1 MLGSR
6 IKYRCKPSKPDF
18 LGRSLLVISLGS
30 LMFVVLLEFPIS
42 FEVVMASYIR
52 LENYPCLLPIQIL
65 AQNSL
70 EYSLVI
76 FIIYFIS
83 VIMFP
88 FHSKYHLW
96 YFFLKKKVL
105 LGIYLF
111 YNFSWSIPHPT
122 PRSPSRWQGVR
133 ARLCPSRRS
142 RIGMRRRPY
151 RLRSIW
157 IWILDWLL
165 TSCVALSVLL
175 KLPEA
180 WLSLKM
186 EKPFFIVR

>member
-6 IKYRCKPSKPDF
+6 IKYRCKPSKPYF

-30 LMFVVLLEFPIS
+30 LMFAVLLEFPIS

-111 YNFSWSIPHPT
+111 YNFSWS
-122 PRSPSRWQGVR
+122 SKF
-133 ARLCPSRRS
+133 
-142 RIGMRRRPY
+142 Y
-151 RLRSIW
+151 SISFC
-157 IWILDWLL
+157 LSSYFCFLSSTFLKAYFVPCL
-165 TSCVALSVLL
+165 TF
-175 KLPEA
+175 
-180 WLSLKM
+180 WDGH
-186 EKPFFIVR
+186 I